1 MGFSMADRGLVKLAG
16 KILANRKNVE
26 FNDLKR
32 LLEGFGFECRQPRGG
47 SSHYV
52 FRRPQTYPISVP
64 KNRPVNK
71 TYVDQVINLLDLEE
85 WHEQNS

>member
-1 MGFSMADRGLVKLAG
+1 MADHRLVKLAE
-16 KILANRKNVE
+16 KVLANRKNVE

-64 KNRPVNK
+64 QNRPVNK
-71 TYVDQVINLLDLEE
+71 TYVDQVIDLLNLEE
-85 WHEQNS
+85 WHEQNR